1 MAVGFSC
8 AQPVDFSDDSN
19 GDDCAGIVA
28 NESPHVIAVVLAF
41 LIG

>member
-8 AQPVDFSDDSN
+8 AQPVDFSDDTN
-19 GDDCAGIVA
+19 GDDCAGIVS
-28 NESPHVIAVVLAF
+28 NERLHVIVAVLVF